1 MKRTV
6 AILFL
11 LICVMFTLC
20 ACQKEADM
28 VEDMV
33 STVFSEDRTDNNS
46 GMNQNNDNA
55 SNADNGN
62 NGSITDTDGIIGNE
76 DNTTVENNNR
86 TDADS
91 VM

>member
-1 MKRTV
+1 MKRIV

-20 ACQKEADM
+20 ACQKEVDM

-33 STVFSEDRTDNNS
+33 STVLSDDRTDTS
-46 GMNQNNDNA
+46 DVNQNDDNGN
-55 SNADNGN
+55 NADNGN
-62 NGSITDTDGIIGNE
+62 NGTITDTDGIIGNE
-76 DNTTVENNNR
+76 DDTTAENNNR
-86 TDADS
+86 ADTDS